1 VLQVLEVPLT
11 ASSSPARSYA
21 EAKERSEKFKALDRD
36 PRILPEAYTQL
47 YDCGERTK
55 LAVVLLHGL
64 TNHPGQFVGFAP
76 LAHTLG
82 ANVFVPRLPEQGDRD
97 RMTTRLANLTAEM
110 LLSSAT
116 EAVDIACG
124 LGERVCVLGI
134 STSALLCA
142 YFAQHRADVA
152 HAIAVSPVFALLKFA
167 YWQSRLIGTAMRKL
181 PNAFIWWDPRNKE
194 NILPPTGYPRFST
207 RALGDCLLLA
217 DDVWDASR
225 LAPFAGGRATIV
237 TNERDPAVNNRAAD
251 SVGLAWQRYRREFT
265 QAYRFSDLPENHDI
279 IDPQNATPRTDLV
292 YPVLMQFIRQ
302 TMEVPR

>member
-1 VLQVLEVPLT
+1 MLQVCKMPLT
-11 ASSSPARSYA
+11 VSSSRARSYA
-21 EAKERSEKFKALDRD
+21 EAKERVERFKALDKD

-47 YDCGERTK
+47 YDCGERTP

-64 TNHPGQFVGFAP
+64 TNHPGQFVKLAP
-76 LAHTLG
+76 LVRDLG

-97 RMTTRLANLTAEM
+97 RMTTRLENLTAKM

-142 YFAQHRADVA
+142 HFAQHRSDVA
-152 HAIAVSPVFALLKFA
+152 HAIAVSPVFALLKIA
-167 YWQSRLIGTAMRKL
+167 YPVSRLIGDAMRRL

-194 NILPPTGYPRFST
+194 NIMPPTGYPRFST
-207 RALGDCLLLA
+207 HALGQCLLIG
-217 DDVWDASR
+217 DGVWDASH
-225 LAPFAGGRATIV
+225 AAAFAGGRATII
-237 TNERDPAVNNRAAD
+237 TNERDPAVNNHAAD

-265 QAYRFSDLPENHDI
+265 QAYRFTDLPEDHDI
-279 IDPQNATPRTDLV
+279 IDPQNATPRTDIV

>member
-1 VLQVLEVPLT
+1 MPLT
-11 ASSSPARSYA
+11 VSSAPARSYA
-21 EAKERSEKFKALDRD
+21 EAKERIERFKALDPAD
-36 PRILPEAYTQL
+36 PRILPEAYTKF
-47 YDCGERTK
+47 YDCGARAP

-64 TNHPGQFVGFAP
+64 TNHPGQFVKLAP
-76 LAHTLG
+76 LVRELG

-110 LLSSAT
+110 LLASAT

-142 YFAQHRADVA
+142 YFVQHRADVA
-152 HAIAVSPVFALLKFA
+152 NSVVVSPVFALLKLP
-167 YWQSRLIGTAMRKL
+167 YQPSRLAGAAMRGL
-181 PNAFIWWDPRNKE
+181 PNMFVWWDPRNKE
-194 NILPPTGYPRFST
+194 HIMPPTGYPRFST
-207 RALGDCLLLA
+207 HALGQCLLIG

-225 LAPFAGGRATIV
+225 TAPFAGGRATLI
-237 TNERDPAVNNRAAD
+237 TNERDPAVNNHAAD

-265 QAYRFSDLPENHDI
+265 QAYRFTDLPENHDI
-279 IDPQNATPRTDLV
+279 IDPQNATPRTDIV

-302 TMEVPR
+302 TLEVPR

>member
-1 VLQVLEVPLT
+1 MPLR
-11 ASSSPARSYA
+11 ANAHPAQSYA
-21 EAKERSEKFKALDRD
+21 EAKERVEQFKALDRD
-36 PRILPEAYTQL
+36 PRILPAAYTQL
-47 YDCGERTK
+47 YDCGERTP

-64 TNHPGQFVGFAP
+64 TNHPGQYVQLAP
-76 LAHTLG
+76 LVRALG

-110 LLSSAT
+110 LLDSAT

-142 YFAQHRADVA
+142 YFAQHRSDVA
-152 HAIAVSPVFALLKFA
+152 HAIAVSPVFALLKLPYGA
-167 YWQSRLIGTAMRKL
+167 SRFIGAAMRNL
-181 PNAFIWWDPRNKE
+181 PNVFVWWDPRNKE

-207 RALGDCLLLA
+207 HALGQCLLIG

-225 LAPFAGGRATIV
+225 TAPFAAGRATILS
-237 TNERDPAVNNRAAD
+237 NERDPAVNNRAAD
-251 SVGLAWQRYRREFT
+251 LVGLAWQRYRREFT
-265 QAYRFSDLPENHDI
+265 QAYRFTDLPENHDI

-292 YPVLMQFIRQ
+292 YPVLLQFVRQ
-302 TMEVPR
+302 TMEVPQ

>member
-1 VLQVLEVPLT
+1 MLPVCEVPLNV
-11 ASSSPARSYA
+11 SSAPARSYA
-21 EAKERSEKFKALDRD
+21 EAKARIEKFKALDND
-36 PRILPEAYTQL
+36 PRILPQAYTRL
-47 YDCGERTK
+47 YDRGERTP

-64 TNHPGQFVGFAP
+64 TNHPGQYVQFAP
-76 LAHTLG
+76 QVHELG

-110 LLSSAT
+110 LLASAT

-142 YFAQHRADVA
+142 YFVQHRADVA
-152 HAIAVSPVFALLKFA
+152 HAIAVSPVFALLKFP
-167 YWQSRLIGTAMRKL
+167 YPLSRMIGAAMRTL

-194 NILPPTGYPRFST
+194 NIMPPTGYPRFST

-217 DDVWDASR
+217 DDVWDSSR
-225 LAPFAGGRATIV
+225 AQAFAGRRATLV
-237 TNERDPAVNNRAAD
+237 TNQRDPAVNNHAAD
-251 SVGLAWQRYRREFT
+251 SVGLAWQRYRRELT
-265 QAYRFSDLPENHDI
+265 QAYRFTNLPSDHDI
-279 IDPQNATPRTDLV
+279 IDPQNATPHTDIV

>member
-1 VLQVLEVPLT
+1 MPLMV
-11 ASSSPARSYA
+11 APSPARSYA
-21 EAKERSEKFKALDRD
+21 EAKERVEKFKALDRD

-47 YDCGERTK
+47 YDTGERAP
-55 LAVVLLHGL
+55 LAVVLLHGI
-64 TNHPGQFVGFAP
+64 TNHPGQYVRFAP
-76 LAHTLG
+76 LVRELG

-97 RMTTRLANLTAEM
+97 RMTTRLAQLTAHA
-110 LLSSAT
+110 LLASAT

-134 STSALLCA
+134 STSGLLCA
-142 YFAQHRADVA
+142 YFAQHRGDVA
-152 HAIAVSPVFALLKFA
+152 HAIAVSPVFALLKLP
-167 YWQSRLIGTAMRKL
+167 YRPSRLIGAAMRKL
-181 PNAFIWWDPRNKE
+181 PNAFVWWDPRNKE

-207 RALGDCLLLA
+207 HALGECLLIG

-225 LAPFAGGRATIV
+225 AAPFAAGRATIV
-237 TNERDPAVNNRAAD
+237 TNERDPAINNHAAD

-265 QAYRFSDLPENHDI
+265 QAYRFT
-279 IDPQNATPRTDLV
+279 DPQNATPRTDIV

>member
-1 VLQVLEVPLT
+1 MPLT
-11 ASSSPARSYA
+11 VSPSPARSYA
-21 EAKERSEKFKALDRD
+21 EAKERVERFKALDRD

-47 YDCGERTK
+47 CDCGERTS

-64 TNHPGQFVGFAP
+64 TNHPGQFVQFAP
-76 LAHTLG
+76 LVRELG

-142 YFAQHRADVA
+142 YFAQHRSDVA
-152 HAIAVSPVFALLKFA
+152 HAIAVSPVFALLKLG
-167 YWQSRLIGTAMRKL
+167 YPVSRLAGAAMRKL
-181 PNAFIWWDPRNKE
+181 PNAFMWWDPRNRE

-207 RALGDCLLLA
+207 HALAQCLLIG
-217 DDVWDASR
+217 DDVYACSQISPPAASR
-225 LAPFAGGRATIV
+225 ATTV
-237 TNERDPAVNNRAAD
+237 TNKRDPAVNNRAAEH
-251 SVGLAWQRYRREFT
+251 VAAQWQARRPNASEHYQFT
-265 QAYRFSDLPENHDI
+265 DLPSNHDI
-279 IDPQNATPRTDLV
+279 IDPENAEPRIDIVYLV
-292 YPVLMQFIRQ
+292 LLQFIRK
-302 TMEVPR
+302 TLEVPQ

>member
-1 VLQVLEVPLT
+1 MPLT
-11 ASSSPARSYA
+11 VSASPARSYL
-21 EAKERSEKFKALDRD
+21 EAKERADRFKALDRD

-47 YDCGERTK
+47 YDTGDRAQ
-55 LAVVLLHGL
+55 LAVVLLHGI
-64 TNHPGQFVGFAP
+64 TNHPGQYVKFAP
-76 LAHTLG
+76 LVRELG

-134 STSALLCA
+134 STSGLLCA
-142 YFAQHRADVA
+142 YFAQHRSDVA
-152 HAIAVSPVFALLKFA
+152 HAIAVSPVFALLKLA
-167 YWQSRLIGTAMRKL
+167 YPVSRLAGAAMRKL
-181 PNAFIWWDPRNKE
+181 PNAFVWWDPRNKE
-194 NILPPTGYPRFST
+194 NIMPPTGYPRFST
-207 RALGDCLLLA
+207 HALGECLLIG

-225 LAPFAGGRATIV
+225 ATPFAGGRATIL
-237 TNERDPAVNNRAAD
+237 TNERDPAVNNHAAD

-265 QAYRFSDLPENHDI
+265 QAYRFTDLPSNHDI
-279 IDPQNATPRTDLV
+279 IDPQNATPRIDIV

-302 TMEVPR
+302 TMKVPR

>member
-1 VLQVLEVPLT
+1 VPLT
-11 ASSSPARSYA
+11 VSSLPARSYA
-21 EAKERSEKFKALDRD
+21 EAKERIATFKALDND
-36 PRILPEAYTQL
+36 PRVLPEAYTRL
-47 YDCGERTK
+47 YDCGERTE
-55 LAVVLLHGL
+55 LAVVLLHGI
-64 TNHPGQFVGFAP
+64 TNHPGQYVQFAP
-76 LAHTLG
+76 LVRELG

-97 RMTTRLANLTAEM
+97 RMTTRLENLTAEM

-124 LGERVCVLGI
+124 LGKRVCVLGI
-134 STSALLCA
+134 STSGLLCA

-152 HAIAVSPVFALLKFA
+152 HAIAVSPVFALLKFPYRA
-167 YWQSRLIGTAMRKL
+167 SRLVAAAMRKL

-207 RALGDCLLLA
+207 HALGECLLIG
-217 DDVWDASR
+217 DDVWGASR
-225 LAPFAGGRATIV
+225 RTPFAGGRVTIV
-237 TNERDPAVNNRAAD
+237 TNQRDPAVNNHAAD

-265 QAYRFSDLPENHDI
+265 QAYRFTDLPSNHDI
-279 IDPQNATPRTDLV
+279 IDPQNATPRIDIV

>member
-1 VLQVLEVPLT
+1 MPLT
-11 ASSSPARSYA
+11 AASTPARSYA
-21 EAKERSEKFKALDRD
+21 EAKERAEKFKALDRD

-47 YDCGERTK
+47 YDCGDRTP

-64 TNHPGQFVGFAP
+64 TNHPGQFVQLAP
-76 LAHTLG
+76 LVHALG
-82 ANVFVPRLPEQGDRD
+82 ANVFVPRLPQQGDRD

-110 LLSSAT
+110 LLASAS
-116 EAVDIACG
+116 EAIDIACG

-134 STSALLCA
+134 STSAVLCA
-142 YFAQHRADVA
+142 YFVQHRANVA
-152 HAIAVSPVFALLKFA
+152 HAVAVSPVFALLKFP
-167 YWQSRLIGTAMRKL
+167 YRLSRPIGAAMRGL

-207 RALGDCLLLA
+207 HALGQCLLIG

-225 LAPFAGGRATIV
+225 AEPFAGGRATLI
-237 TNERDPAVNNRAAD
+237 TNQRDPAVNNRATD
-251 SVGLAWQRYRREFT
+251 SLGLAWQRYRRDST
-265 QAYRFSDLPENHDI
+265 QAYRFTNLPVDHDI
-279 IDPQNATPRTDLV
+279 IDPQNATPRTDIV

>member
-1 VLQVLEVPLT
+1 MPLKV
-11 ASSSPARSYA
+11 SFSPARSYA
-21 EAKERSEKFKALDRD
+21 EAKERIATFKELDND

-47 YDCGERTK
+47 YDCGERTP

-64 TNHPGQFVGFAP
+64 TNHPGQYVQFAP
-76 LAHTLG
+76 LVRELG

-110 LLSSAT
+110 LLGSAT

-142 YFAQHRADVA
+142 YFVQHRADVA
-152 HAIAVSPVFALLKFA
+152 HAIAVSPVFALLKIP
-167 YWQSRLIGTAMRKL
+167 YSPSRLIGAAMRNL
-181 PNAFIWWDPRNKE
+181 PDAFIWWDPRNKE
-194 NILPPTGYPRFST
+194 NIMPPTGYPRFST
-207 RALGDCLLLA
+207 HALGECLLIA

-225 LAPFAGGRATIV
+225 DVPFAGGRATLV
-237 TNERDPAVNNRAAD
+237 SNERDPAVNNHATD
-251 SVGLAWQRYRREFT
+251 SVGLAWQRYRRELT
-265 QAYRFSDLPENHDI
+265 QAYRFTDLPSDHDI
-279 IDPQNATPRTDLV
+279 IDPQNATPRTGIV

>member
-1 VLQVLEVPLT
+1 MPLT
-11 ASSSPARSYA
+11 VSSSPARSYA
-21 EAKERSEKFKALDRD
+21 EAKERIAKFKTLDND

-47 YDCGERTK
+47 YDCGERTP

-64 TNHPGQFVGFAP
+64 TNHPGQFVKFAP
-76 LAHTLG
+76 LVRELG

-110 LLSSAT
+110 LLASAT

-134 STSALLCA
+134 STSALLGA

-152 HAIAVSPVFALLKFA
+152 HAIAVSPVFALLKIP
-167 YWQSRLIGTAMRKL
+167 YNPSRLIGAAMRNL
-181 PNAFIWWDPRNKE
+181 PNAFMWWDPRNKE
-194 NILPPTGYPRFST
+194 NIMPPTGYPRFST
-207 RALGDCLLLA
+207 HALGECLLIA

-225 LAPFAGGRATIV
+225 EVPFAGGRATLV
-237 TNERDPAVNNRAAD
+237 SNERDPAVNNHATD
-251 SVGLAWQRYRREFT
+251 SVGLAWQRYRRELT
-265 QAYRFSDLPENHDI
+265 QAYRFTDLPSDHDI
-279 IDPQNATPRTDLV
+279 IDPQNATPRTGIV